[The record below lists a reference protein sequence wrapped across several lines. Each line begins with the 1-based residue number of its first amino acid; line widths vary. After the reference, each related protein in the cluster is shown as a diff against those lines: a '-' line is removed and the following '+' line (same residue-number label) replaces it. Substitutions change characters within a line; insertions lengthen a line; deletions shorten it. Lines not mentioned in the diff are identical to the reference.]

1 MTLHELQQR
10 RAKLSDE
17 MRALHK
23 EIGDNK
29 ATDEQR
35 SQWDTKNKELVDL
48 DQQILE
54 EERLRAEDQR
64 FVERHHDQHSGGQ
77 WVDKATGREIPVY
90 RSTDRISPEQKPAD
104 EITMGQYLRA
114 LATGAKTDA
123 EHRAL
128 DSTINA
134 SGGYTVPVTILG
146 RWIDRMR
153 AQNRAIQAG
162 AQTIMLTTPET
173 CIVRLESDPVA
184 VWRVENSAVNE
195 SGPTFGRIEFSAKSL
210 AVLVKTSKELLR
222 DSLNVE
228 SMLESSLAA
237 AMAAELD
244 RAVLYGNGGIEGK
257 TEPIGIANTSG
268 ILTLSE
274 QRTNAYRPIL
284 SACRSLALEN
294 ANAPSAA
301 IMSPSDAFY
310 FAAQVDANGQPLNK
324 PPIVSTLPLLD
335 TTKATDNQI
344 IIGDYPRLL
353 IGIRQAMEVQILV
366 ERFAENL
373 QVGYLCSLRADCA
386 VEQPKSFCKLTL
398 PDSAEWT
405 SAVPMSIPDHG
416 QGKGSAADQLV
427 EASRK

>member
-1 MTLHELQQR
+1 
-10 RAKLSDE
+10 
-17 MRALHK
+17 
-23 EIGDNK
+23 
-29 ATDEQR
+29 
-35 SQWDTKNKELVDL
+35 
-48 DQQILE
+48 
-54 EERLRAEDQR
+54 
-64 FVERHHDQHSGGQ
+64 
-77 WVDKATGREIPVY
+77 
-90 RSTDRISPEQKPAD
+90 
-104 EITMGQYLRA
+104 
-114 LATGAKTDA
+114 
-123 EHRAL
+123 
-128 DSTINA
+128 
-134 SGGYTVPVTILG
+134 
-146 RWIDRMR
+146 MR

-173 CIVRLESDPVA
+173 SIVRLESDPVA
-184 VWRVENSAVNE
+184 AWRVENSAVNE

-257 TEPIGIANTSG
+257 PEPIGIANTVG

-274 QRTNAYRPIL
+274 PRSGAYRPIL

-294 ANAPSAA
+294 ANTPTAA

-310 FAAQVDANGQPLNK
+310 FAGLVDSNGQPLNK

-335 TTKATDNQI
+335 TTKAVDNEI
-344 IIGDYPRLL
+344 LVGDFSRLL
-353 IGIRQAMEVQILV
+353 IGIRQVMEVQILL

-373 QVGYLCSLRADCA
+373 QIAFLCSLRADCA

-398 PDSAEWT
+398 PESAKWT
-405 SAVPMSIPDHG
+405 SAIPMSIPDHAP
-416 QGKGSAADQLV
+416 KTEDAIDRLL
-427 EASRK
+427 K